1 MTSWAS
7 TGRRPKKC
15 LCRPHGWKAVR
26 NTPLAKAIVAHAKGL
41 GLDVSPAASIR
52 REAGLGISEIAER
65 PWHLGSPRF
74 FERQNI
80 TIPSEARTK
89 AEAFHQ
95 AGYSVLFLSEGDRLR
110 GLLTVGDEVRSEA
123 ADTLAELRQ
132 AGFGE
137 IYMLTGDAKAVA
149 HRVGESL
156 GIPPDR
162 IFAELL
168 PEQKYERLETFGK
181 SGRRVCYVGD
191 GTNDGPA
198 LAVASVGVS
207 IASRENTV
215 ALETADVILM
225 QDGLAALPFL
235 LQLGKVTTRTINQNL
250 LLFGLVFNATM
261 LALSGLG
268 ILTPIMGAIGH
279 NIGSVAVVLN
289 SARLLR

>member
-1 MTSWAS
+1 VSLDETTPEQVLAQAARLEA
-7 TGRRPKKC
+7 GAE
-15 LCRPHGWKAVR
+15 H
-26 NTPLAKAIVAHAKGL
+26 PLAKAVVAHARSW
-41 GLDVSPAASIR
+41 GLDVSTAASIR

-74 FERQNI
+74 FERQSI
-80 TIPSEARTK
+80 AIPSEARTK
-89 AEAFHQ
+89 AEAFHE
-95 AGYSVLFLSEGDRLR
+95 AGYSVLFLSEGDRLC
-110 GLLTVGDEVRSEA
+110 GLLTVEDEVRREA
-123 ADTLAELRQ
+123 ADALAELRH
-132 AGFGE
+132 AGYDE

-235 LQLGKVTTRTINQNL
+235 LRLGKVTTRTINQNL

-261 LALSGLG
+261 LALSGFG
-268 ILTPIMGAIGH
+268 VLTPIMGAIGH